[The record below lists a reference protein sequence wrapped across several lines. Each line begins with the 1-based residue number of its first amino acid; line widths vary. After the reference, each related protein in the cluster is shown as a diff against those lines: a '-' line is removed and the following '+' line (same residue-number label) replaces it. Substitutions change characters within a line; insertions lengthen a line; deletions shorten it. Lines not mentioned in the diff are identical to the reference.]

1 MIIMEN
7 SKVKTIIEGVISIID
22 ENSQIIS
29 DETIEKHFMKAVNAF
44 HDGSIDFSTFV
55 SKCLA
60 QGLIT
65 GKHWKQEMYDLTAG
79 LQLIDLEKMQI
90 VFPW

>member
-1 MIIMEN
+1 MDS

-22 ENSQIIS
+22 VNSQIVS
-29 DETIEKHFMKAVNAF
+29 DETIEKHFIQAVNAF
-44 HDGSIDFSTFV
+44 HEGSIDFSTFV

-65 GKHWKQEMYDLTAG
+65 GKHWNQEMYDLTAG
-79 LQLIDLEKMQI
+79 LHFIDLEKMQI
-90 VFPW
+90 AFPW